1 MDYARPESKSTKTYT
16 TWVTFDDQ
24 PDNKN
29 YDDEN
34 DFHPKFFGRSKSMPT
49 GHKSTPITISR
60 KNNSKI
66 LDKTETE
73 SIFHQW
79 ANLENSN
86 SSFKNSNSSLE
97 NSNSNLENSFSNS
110 LDSVATTS
118 TPKSFSRQNSE
129 TSSFASSIGK
139 KHALKNMSSLL

>member
-29 YDDEN
+29 YDEN
-34 DFHPKFFGRSKSMPT
+34 DFHPKFIFGRSQSMPT

-60 KNNSKI
+60 KNSKI
-66 LDKTETE
+66 CKPETE

-79 ANLENSN
+79 AN
-86 SSFKNSNSSLE
+86 LE

-139 KHALKNMSSLL
+139 KHALKNMTSLL